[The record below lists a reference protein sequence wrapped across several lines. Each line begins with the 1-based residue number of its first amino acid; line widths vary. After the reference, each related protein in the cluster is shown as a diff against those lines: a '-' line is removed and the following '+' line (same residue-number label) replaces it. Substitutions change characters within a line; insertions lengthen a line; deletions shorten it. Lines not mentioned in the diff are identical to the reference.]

1 MLGQDRFTF
10 RRLNARI
17 LSCLIYI
24 GIETGMMQSIPV
36 RKAVG
41 HILAHDVTRIVPGQ
55 GKGPAFKKGH
65 IIQEQDIETLLD
77 IGKANIYVLEL
88 SSDQVHEDD
97 AARRIAVAAAGP
109 GIKLSVPSE
118 GRVNLIAEL
127 SGLLKV
133 DVESLSKLNSIQDV
147 VFATLHRNHRVAAG
161 QPVAG
166 TRVIP
171 LVVPERQV
179 ADAERVCRDSQ
190 PIITVKPFQSLSVGM
205 VTTGSEVFQG
215 RIKDQFGPV
224 VEKKFKALG
233 SRVVRQIYVADE
245 VEKTV
250 EAVRTLIADGARMV
264 VLTGGMSVDPDDR
277 TPAGIRG
284 TGARVVTYGAPLF
297 PGAMFMLAYIGDIP
311 VLGLPGCVMY
321 HKTSVF
327 DLIVPRLLAGEQLT
341 RDDIVQLGHGGFCA
355 GCPDCRY
362 PSCAFGKV

>member
-1 MLGQDRFTF
+1 
-10 RRLNARI
+10 
-17 LSCLIYI
+17 
-24 GIETGMMQSIPV
+24 MMQSIPV

-41 HILAHDVTRIVPGQ
+41 HVLAHDVTRIVPGQ

-88 SSDQVHEDD
+88 SPDQIHEDD
-97 AARRIAVAAAGP
+97 AARRIAAAAAGP

-118 GRVNLIAEL
+118 GRVNLIAEFP
-127 SGLLKV
+127 GLLKV
-133 DVESLSKLNSIQDV
+133 DVEALARLNSVEDV
-147 VFATLHRNHRVAAG
+147 VFATLHGNHRVASG

-171 LVVPERQV
+171 LVVTERQV
-179 ADAERVCRDSQ
+179 ADAERICGDSQ
-190 PIITVKPFQSLSVGM
+190 PIVSIKPFQAFSVGM

-233 SRVVRQIYVADE
+233 SRIVRQIYVADE

-250 EAVRTLIADGARMV
+250 EAVRSLIDDGVQMV

-327 DLIVPRLLAGEQLT
+327 DLIVPRLLAGEQLI
-341 RDDIVQLGHGGFCA
+341 REDVVRLWHGGFCA
-355 GCPDCRY
+355 GCPECRY
-362 PSCAFGKV
+362 PACAFGKV

>member
-1 MLGQDRFTF
+1 
-10 RRLNARI
+10 
-17 LSCLIYI
+17 
-24 GIETGMMQSIPV
+24 MMQSIPV
-36 RKAVG
+36 RKAIGQV
-41 HILAHDVTRIVPGQ
+41 LAHDVTRIVPGQ
-55 GKGPAFKKGH
+55 EKGPAFKKGH

-77 IGKANIYVLEL
+77 IGKAHIYVLQL
-88 SSDQVHEDD
+88 SPDQVHED
-97 AARRIAVAAAGP
+97 AAAQRIAAAAAGP
-109 GIKLSVPSE
+109 GLKLSVPSE
-118 GRVNLIAEL
+118 GRVNLVAEYP
-127 SGLLKV
+127 GLLQV
-133 DVESLSKLNSIQDV
+133 DVSALSKLNSIQDV

-171 LVVPERQV
+171 LIVTERQV
-179 ADAERVCRDSQ
+179 ADAEQVCHDNH
-190 PIITVKPFQSLSVGM
+190 PIITVKPFRSLSVGM
-205 VTTGSEVFQG
+205 VTTGSEVFHG

-250 EAVRTLIADGARMV
+250 EAVRALIADGVQMV

-321 HKTSVF
+321 HQTSVF
-327 DLIVPRLLAGEQLT
+327 DLIVPRLLAGEMLN
-341 RDDIVQLGHGGFCA
+341 REDIVQLGHGGFCA
-355 GCPDCRY
+355 GCPECRY
-362 PSCAFGKV
+362 PACAFGKV